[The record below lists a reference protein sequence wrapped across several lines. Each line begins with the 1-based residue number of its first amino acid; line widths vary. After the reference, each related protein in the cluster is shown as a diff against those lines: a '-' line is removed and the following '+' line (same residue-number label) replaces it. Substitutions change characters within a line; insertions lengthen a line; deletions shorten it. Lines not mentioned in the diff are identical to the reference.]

1 MCSPPFRFLGLST
14 RPLSCQVSSISSSNT
29 RLRRIFKT
37 SYQHLKTDNKHS
49 RRITT
54 MSSSAAKAPITPLPE
69 ATRLS
74 PAVIRILGGNPGK
87 FTLQGTNTYLVGTG
101 PQRLLIDSGAGERS
115 WISALQRTVSEE
127 KAHISAAI
135 ITHWHHDH
143 TGGIRHLLDWNNEI
157 KVYKNQ
163 PTYLP
168 GHHGSPVSLEQ
179 IGTPLLNI
187 EDGQEFRVKGA
198 TLKAVHTPGHTV
210 DHMVLHL
217 AEEDALFTGDN
228 VLGHGTAVYED
239 LGTYLDSLERMRTL
253 FKGKGYPGHGP
264 VVEDGPAKIEEYIRH
279 RQQREDQVI
288 ETLRAFTAKED
299 HGEGWTPM
307 ELVKV
312 IYQGVPEG
320 LHIPA
325 AGGVIQ
331 ILNKLRKEGKVTTA
345 DGGDR
350 WRLVDRSAL

>member
-1 MCSPPFRFLGLST
+1 MSSPVIPLLGLST
-14 RPLSCQVSSISSSNT
+14 RPSLYRTSSSFNT
-29 RLRRIFKT
+29 RLSRLSKIP
-37 SYQHLKTDNKHS
+37 YQHLKTDHKHNRS
-49 RRITT
+49 IT
-54 MSSSAAKAPITPLPE
+54 MSSSAVQPRITPLPE
-69 ATRLS
+69 VTRLS
-74 PAVIRILGGNPGK
+74 PTVIRILGGNPGK

-101 PQRLLIDSGAGERS
+101 PQRLLVDSGAGERS
-115 WISALQRTVSEE
+115 WISALQRTLTDE

-143 TGGIRHLLDWNNEI
+143 TGGIRHLLDWNSKI

-168 GHHGSPVSLEQ
+168 GYHGSPVSLEQ
-179 IGTPLLNI
+179 IGTPLLPI
-187 EDGQEFRVKGA
+187 EDGQEFSVEGA

-239 LGTYLDSLERMRTL
+239 LGVYLNSLEQMRGL
-253 FKGKGYPGHGP
+253 FKGKAYPGHGP
-264 VVEDGPAKIEEYIRH
+264 VVEDGPGKIGEYIRH

-288 ETLRAFTAKED
+288 ATLKRDSED
-299 HGEGWTPM
+299 GWTPM

-312 IYQGVPEG
+312 IYQGVPET

-325 AGGVIQ
+325 AGGVTQ
-331 ILNKLRKEGKVTTA
+331 ILYKLRKEGKVTTA

-350 WRLVDRSAL
+350 WRLTDRSAL

>member
-1 MCSPPFRFLGLST
+1 
-14 RPLSCQVSSISSSNT
+14 
-29 RLRRIFKT
+29 
-37 SYQHLKTDNKHS
+37 
-49 RRITT
+49 
-54 MSSSAAKAPITPLPE
+54 MSSATTAAGGKPPITPLPE
-69 ATRLS
+69 VTRLS
-74 PAVIRILGGNPGK
+74 PSVIRILGGNPGK

-101 PQRLLIDSGAGERS
+101 PARLLIDSGAGERS
-115 WISALQRTVSEE
+115 WISALQRTLSEE
-127 KAHISAAI
+127 KAHLSAAI

-143 TGGIRHLLDWNNEI
+143 TGGIRDLLDWNSQL
-157 KVYKNQ
+157 KLYKNQ

-168 GHHGSPVSLEQ
+168 GHHGSPVCLDQ
-179 IGTPLLNI
+179 IGGAQVLLPI
-187 EDGQEFRVKGA
+187 EDGQEFHVEGA

-239 LGTYLDSLERMRTL
+239 LGTYLDSLECMRGL

-264 VVEDGPAKIEEYIRH
+264 VIEDGPGKIGEYISH
-279 RQQREDQVI
+279 RKQREDQVI
-288 ETLRAFTAKED
+288 ETLKAFTAKED
-299 HGEGWTPM
+299 PGEGWTPM

-312 IYQGVPEG
+312 IYQGVPET

-325 AGGVIQ
+325 AGGVVQ
-331 ILNKLRKEGKVTTA
+331 ILHKLRKEGKVTMA

-350 WRLVDRSAL
+350 WRLIDRSAL

>member
-1 MCSPPFRFLGLST
+1 
-14 RPLSCQVSSISSSNT
+14 
-29 RLRRIFKT
+29 
-37 SYQHLKTDNKHS
+37 
-49 RRITT
+49 
-54 MSSSAAKAPITPLPE
+54 MSSSAATKPPITPLPE
-69 ATRLS
+69 VTRLS

-115 WISALQRTVSEE
+115 WISALQRTLTEE
-127 KAHISAAI
+127 KAHISTAI

-143 TGGIRHLLDWNNEI
+143 TGGIRHLLDWNKEI

-168 GHHGSPVSLEQ
+168 GHHGSPVSLEH

-187 EDGQEFRVKGA
+187 EDGQEFSVEGA

-253 FKGKGYPGHGP
+253 FKGKGKGYPGHGL
-264 VVEDGPAKIEEYIRH
+264 VVEDGPAKIGEYIRH

-331 ILNKLRKEGKVTTA
+331 ILNKLRKEGKVTA
-345 DGGDR
+345 VDGGDR
-350 WRLVDRSAL
+350 WRLIDRSAL